1 MNKIPNNGIE
11 NNGKSSYLRVDLI
24 LSMNVFISSSVRIFL
39 HFTHIIK
46 LYSYSSHFG
55 LNSSFSNVVNVV
67 VLLDGVFV
75 VVFVDIVVVLA
86 VVVVGRLFWILI
98 NFFIESSSEFMESS
112 SELVFQ

>member
-1 MNKIPNNGIE
+1 M
-11 NNGKSSYLRVDLI
+11 
-24 LSMNVFISSSVRIFL
+24 
-39 HFTHIIK
+39 
-46 LYSYSSHFG
+46 
-55 LNSSFSNVVNVV
+55 NVV

>member
-1 MNKIPNNGIE
+1 MTMNKTTANKIPF
-11 NNGKSSYLRVDLI
+11 KSSIRRSVRLDLI
-24 LSMNVFISSSVRIFL
+24 LSSPL
-39 HFTHIIK
+39 Q
-46 LYSYSSHFG
+46 YG
-55 LNSSFSNVVNVV
+55 LNSSFLNVVNVV